1 MSQSDSS
8 EEQLDFAAP
17 ASATVALPTCA
28 NCGREVAGEYWSV
41 GSAVVCGRCKVAL
54 QESQQ
59 STGGIVGRGG
69 RFSRALLLGIGGMI
83 LGAALWYAVAKFAN
97 LEIGLI
103 AIVLGWL
110 VAKGILKGS
119 GDRGGRRYQV
129 MAVILTYLGIGLSYL
144 PFMFEDAPA
153 DASASAVADSLAGA
167 GAAGDS
173 FRVAAPADSVTVAAA
188 TEAGDS
194 VAVTDEAPTGLLTVA
209 GAFLFLVVALPVLV
223 IQGGF
228 PGSLIS
234 VLIYGFALLQA
245 WRMTAERELDIR
257 GPFQVGGPGSA

>member
-1 MSQSDSS
+1 M
-8 EEQLDFAAP
+8 
-17 ASATVALPTCA
+17 
-28 NCGREVAGEYWSV
+28 
-41 GSAVVCGRCKVAL
+41 
-54 QESQQ
+54 
-59 STGGIVGRGG
+59 
-69 RFSRALLLGIGGMI
+69 
-83 LGAALWYAVAKFAN
+83 
-97 LEIGLI
+97 
-103 AIVLGWL
+103 
-110 VAKGILKGS
+110 
-119 GDRGGRRYQV
+119 
-129 MAVILTYLGIGLSYL
+129 ILTYLGIGLSYL

-153 DASASAVADSLAGA
+153 DASASAAADSLAGA
-167 GAAGDS
+167 GAASDS
-173 FRVAAPADSVTVAAA
+173 LRFATTTDSVTVSAA

-234 VLIYGFALLQA
+234 ILIYGFALLQA